1 MPIALAGIGDDEY
14 APFYAGYVGHA
25 IAAVTGTAGAQ
36 DDALA
41 HLAAQ
46 GERTAALLAG
56 ISEARAGF
64 RYAPGKWSLR
74 EIVGHLADTERVMAY
89 RALRIGRG
97 DPTPLAAFDQDAY
110 VAAAGFD
117 TRTLA
122 DLAGELAAVRRAT
135 VALFSHFDAAALAR
149 RGTASGKAVSV
160 RALAGIIAGHEL
172 HHLAILRERY
182 LG

>member
-1 MPIALAGIGDDEY
+1 MPIALAGLGDDEY
-14 APFYAGYVGHA
+14 APFYAGYIGRA
-25 IAAVTGTAGAQ
+25 LPAVAGAQ

-41 HLAAQ
+41 HLAA
-46 GERTAALLAG
+46 GGAPTAALLAG
-56 ISEARAGF
+56 IPEALAGL

-74 EIVGHLADTERVMAY
+74 EVVGHLSDTERIMSY

-110 VAAAGFD
+110 VGIAGFD

-122 DLAGELAAVRRAT
+122 DLADELAAVRRAT

-149 RGTASGKAVSV
+149 RGTASDKAVSV

-172 HHLAILRERY
+172 HHLAILQERY